1 MMEHQEYQEL
11 LASQALDALDAS
23 QAGDLTEHL
32 RECAEC
38 RAELAESRDAAA
50 LLAYAATPTDPGPQV
65 RARILEEIQKHPRRL
80 ADSSSPVIPLNPPT
94 RTIWPIVLRL
104 AAGLAFVALLIGL
117 VVLWRRDSA
126 ARKEL
131 VRLSNQVNRQQRE
144 LQAERSKLTRQNEAL
159 SLLNSQDTKKVHLA
173 GTQTAQNARAVFVFD
188 QKSGRGM
195 LIAEGLPTAP
205 PDKAYEVWFI
215 PKGHSPIAG
224 KVFTVDATG
233 SSFVADNI
241 PAEAR
246 ESAVIAITLEPK
258 GGSAAPTGA
267 IYLASPAG

>member
-11 LASQALDALDAS
+11 LASQALGALDAA
-23 QAGDLTEHL
+23 QAHALTEHL
-32 RECAEC
+32 QACAEC
-38 RAELAESRDAAA
+38 RAELAESGDAAA
-50 LLAYAATPTDPGPQV
+50 LLAYAARATDPGPQV
-65 RARILEEIQKHPRRL
+65 RARILEEIQKYPHR
-80 ADSSSPVIPLNPPT
+80 AAESSPQVIPLKPST
-94 RTIWPIVLRL
+94 RTIWPTVLRL
-104 AAGLAFVALLIGL
+104 AAALAFFALLIGL

-131 VRLSNQVNRQQRE
+131 VRLSTQVNRQQRV
-144 LQAERSKLTRQNEAL
+144 LQAERSQVKRQNEAL
-159 SLLNSQDTKKVHLA
+159 ALLNSQDTKKVQLA

-195 LIAEGLPTAP
+195 LIAQGLPTAP

-215 PKGHSPIAG
+215 PKGHAPIAG

-233 SSFVADNI
+233 SSLIADNI